1 MSDEDEFA
9 ERFEWDK
16 NKADVNRRKHG
27 ISFEEA
33 KTIFYDPLRLTFPD
47 DEHSLNEERFISIG
61 ESLFGRLLTV
71 IHTEGEDNVRII
83 SSRKANSTERELYE
97 S

>member
-1 MSDEDEFA
+1 MEEEYE

-16 NKADVNRRKHG
+16 NKAQTNRRKHG

-33 KTIFYDPLRLTFPD
+33 KTIFYDPLRLTFPEL
-47 DEHSLNEERFISIG
+47 DEDRFISIG
-61 ESLFGRLLTV
+61 ESSFGRVLTV
-71 IHTEGEDNVRII
+71 VHTEKEDVVRII
-83 SSRKANSTERELYE
+83 SSRKSNSAERELYE